1 MLIRPSLLMTAPV
14 FMLRSPLVQFVGLA
28 GATLLLNVRW
38 LRVFVVPASC
48 SESVTVVVVATLG
61 ALCVPPVQLKLVAVR
76 FPEPPRVPPERLT
89 LASVVAVFRF
99 SAPLL
104 MYVVAGLNVPST
116 FTIPPATWIAPPP
129 AVEPAG
135 RL

>member
-89 LASVVAVFRF
+89 HSGLTGMLKFPIPPVTWSVPSVVG
-99 SAPLL
+99 PLKEL
-104 MYVVAGLNVPST
+104 VPPVMRVVGTS
-116 FTIPPATWIAPPP
+116 
-129 AVEPAG
+129 
-135 RL
+135 